1 MMGRWRR
8 SIWVVLR
15 LEEVL
20 ADDRG
25 LQNEGMVEVAEMI
38 APDDEGDAAISH
50 GVVIYNIMGDG
61 ACNLAGRGYVVS

>member
-1 MMGRWRR
+1 M
-8 SIWVVLR
+8 VLR
-15 LEEVL
+15 LEEVP

-38 APDDEGDAAISH
+38 APDDEGNTVILH
-50 GVVIYNIMGDG
+50 GVVINNIMGDG